1 MSKKFQFTDDYYKK
15 LVSDSNKIGNALL
28 AKLVTDKINQKK
40 RKITKINFS
49 SEFVTYKNELAKL
62 R

>member
-15 LVSDSNKIGNALL
+15 LVSDSKKIGNALL

-40 RKITKINFS
+40 RNITKINFS
-49 SEFVTYKNELAKL
+49 SEFVK
-62 R
+62 